1 MPEPGV
7 STWTSPDGGYFPDDA
22 AGFFSGLWSVATGT
36 FDRAIDYIELD
47 RAWDYRKW
55 LAENNYSDATAPG
68 GTVPAG
74 TVQTFLPA
82 NITPLLIYGGA
93 VAVLIYILARK

>member
-7 STWTSPDGGYFPDDA
+7 STWTSPDGGYFADDA
-22 AGFFSGLWSVATGT
+22 SGFFSGLWQVASGT

-55 LAENNYSDATAPG
+55 MAENSYSDSTQLD
-68 GTVPAG
+68 GTPPAG
-74 TVQTFLPA
+74 TAQTFLPA

-93 VAVLIYILARK
+93 AAVLIYVLAKR